1 MRLNKTTSI
10 MVSIFICFG
19 AANAFADDV
28 VLGKRVFNKCKACH
42 TATAEQNKIGPHLV
56 NIIGRKAGTVEKYK
70 YSAAMKA
77 SKITWTAKNIDKYI
91 TNPRTF
97 IPKNKMAFA
106 GVRKPEDRKALIA
119 YLTSLKK

>member
-10 MVSIFICFG
+10 MVSIFIYFG
-19 AANAFADDV
+19 VANAFADDV

-70 YSAAMKA
+70 YSPAMKA

-119 YLTSLKK
+119 YLTSLQK